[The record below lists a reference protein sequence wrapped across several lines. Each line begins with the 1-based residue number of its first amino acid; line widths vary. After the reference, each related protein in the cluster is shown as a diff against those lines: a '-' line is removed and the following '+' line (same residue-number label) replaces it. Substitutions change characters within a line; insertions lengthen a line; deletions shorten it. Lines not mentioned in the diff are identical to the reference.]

1 MRDKLIHK
9 SLNYYTIYWDVCKY
23 KSINEFSKKFFKQV
37 NFCPFTHAVSEGA
50 NVYFQFE
57 IIIPLKNWTLTI
69 SYQQREDTRNF
80 SATHSCGG
88 NPVRTWRD
96 TDGRHLLQ
104 ERLRI
109 ISCGLM
115 LNPEFYP
122 SVISALQDDSNK
134 RREVVPMIEQCR
146 CEPAW
151 QQNR

>member
-9 SLNYYTIYWDVCKY
+9 SLNYYTIYWDACKY

-57 IIIPLKNWTLTI
+57 IITPLKNWTLTI

-88 NPVRTWRD
+88 NPVRTWRN

-109 ISCGLM
+109 TSCGLM